1 LGQRGVGA
9 PESVGRY
16 RLDKDSCRV
25 ALDLVIA
32 LLVNGHDAQT
42 VVAQEPLERVPQRP
56 HRIGDARLGHSARTK
71 TGRGGRV
78 LMMRAG

>member
-1 LGQRGVGA
+1 
-9 PESVGRY
+9 
-16 RLDKDSCRV
+16 
-25 ALDLVIA
+25 
-32 LLVNGHDAQT
+32 